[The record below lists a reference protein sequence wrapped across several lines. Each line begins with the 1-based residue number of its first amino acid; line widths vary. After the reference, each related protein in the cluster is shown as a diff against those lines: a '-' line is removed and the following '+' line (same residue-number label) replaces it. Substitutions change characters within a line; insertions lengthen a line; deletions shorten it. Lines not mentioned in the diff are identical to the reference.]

1 MTTMAKFIYERNED
15 EQFTEAERIEFT
27 VSDEMD
33 IYQFHTMCIRM
44 AHALGYQ
51 QGSITRA
58 FGEEKDNPLFDES
71 EKEMKQLL
79 QEYDRRKKR
88 S

>member
-1 MTTMAKFIYERNED
+1 MARFIYERNED
-15 EQFTEAERIEFT
+15 EHFTEAERIEFT

-33 IYQFHTMCIRM
+33 IYQFHIMCIRM

-51 QGSITRA
+51 QSSITRA
-58 FGEEKDNPLFDES
+58 FGEEKDSPLFDDGEQ
-71 EKEMKQLL
+71 EIKKLL
-79 QEYDRRKKR
+79 QEYDRRKNR

>member
-1 MTTMAKFIYERNED
+1 MAKFIYERNED
-15 EQFTEAERIEFT
+15 EHFTEAERIEFT

-33 IYQFHTMCIRM
+33 IYQFHTLCIRM

-58 FGEEKDNPLFDES
+58 FGEEKDNPILQDEES
-71 EKEMKQLL
+71 KIKQLL
-79 QEYDRRKKR
+79 QEYDRRKN
-88 S
+88 SD